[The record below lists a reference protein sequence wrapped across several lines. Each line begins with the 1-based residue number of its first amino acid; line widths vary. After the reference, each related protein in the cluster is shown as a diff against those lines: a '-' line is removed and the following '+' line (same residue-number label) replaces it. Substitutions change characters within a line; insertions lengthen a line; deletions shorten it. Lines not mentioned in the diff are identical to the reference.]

1 VLECLP
7 LAAAYG
13 LDEIYHKSLRWI
25 TKYFVRIWPSKAF
38 ANLPRE
44 LVDKCYLQHVV
55 HMVST
60 SHLICSTLEI
70 HYFCLRQSVDNVL
83 DTVMSCDRLL
93 ATLPSVRWAEA
104 VYALT
109 SQLLDACV
117 TYMADHFSSVLTS
130 DR

>member
-1 VLECLP
+1 VDHKVFCPHLAEQGLCQFAKRACRQVLSSTCC
-7 LAAAYG
+7 AYG
-13 LDEIYHKSLRWI
+13 
-25 TKYFVRIWPSKAF
+25 KYFQI
-38 ANLPRE
+38 NLF
-44 LVDKCYLQHVV
+44 HG
-55 HMVST
+55 
-60 SHLICSTLEI
+60 EI
-70 HYFCLRQSVDNVL
+70 NFCCPRQSVDNVL

-130 DR
+130 DRYVIPE

>member
-1 VLECLP
+1 MSPFKLLSS
-7 LAAAYG
+7 
-13 LDEIYHKSLRWI
+13 EIK
-25 TKYFVRIWPSKAF
+25 
-38 ANLPRE
+38 
-44 LVDKCYLQHVV
+44 
-55 HMVST
+55 
-60 SHLICSTLEI
+60 
-70 HYFCLRQSVDNVL
+70 YFCLQQSVDNVL

-117 TYMADHFSSVLTS
+117 TFMADHFSSVLTS